1 MNDNKQSG
9 GISFCGLLTIAFIVL
24 KLTGYITWSWWW
36 VLAPTWIPLAL
47 LAAAFLLGGLVIGLR
62 FVWLLFKGLWED
74 LNDHN

>member
-1 MNDNKQSG
+1 MTKEVMNQIAICLLG
-9 GISFCGLLTIAFIVL
+9 GSLG
-24 KLTGYITWSWWW
+24 
-36 VLAPTWIPLAL
+36 L